1 MKTDIKK
8 FDLAAPKWWNP
19 LFWIAVILSP
29 VVGIVVGIVAGIIV
43 GTFDGLLMGY
53 ERGME
58 YALKRVKQVL
68 AKML

>member
-8 FDLAAPKWWNP
+8 FDPTAPKWWNP

-29 VVGIVVGIVAGIIV
+29 VVGIVVGIIV
-43 GTFDGLLMGY
+43 GTFGGLLMGY

-68 AKML
+68 AKMP

>member
-8 FDLAAPKWWNP
+8 FDLKAPKWWNP

-29 VVGIVVGIVAGIIV
+29 VVGIVVGIIV
-43 GTFDGLLMGY
+43 GTFGGLLMGY

-68 AKML
+68 AKMP